1 MRPADQL
8 PPIMLST
15 DDFQRLANLVSASA
29 TSAPEVSEY
38 LADELDRAT
47 VLAPFDIAP
56 DVVRMNARVVFVD
69 EKTGQSRT
77 VTLVYPHDADLSK
90 GRISVLTP
98 IGAALLGLSPA
109 QTIEWPSPGGTMET
123 LIVLDV
129 MNPETTG
136 AGDANAV
143 GRE

>member
-1 MRPADQL
+1 MRPADQF
-8 PPIMLST
+8 PPITLST

-56 DVVRMNARVVFVD
+56 NVVRMNSRVVFVD

-77 VTLVYPHDADLSK
+77 VTLVYPHEADLSK

-98 IGAALLGLSPA
+98 IGAALIGVAEGDSIRWFTRDGEA
-109 QTIEWPSPGGTMET
+109 KT
-123 LIVLDV
+123 LTVRKV
-129 MNPETTG
+129 EHQPETVDHEP
-136 AGDANAV
+136 A
-143 GRE
+143 